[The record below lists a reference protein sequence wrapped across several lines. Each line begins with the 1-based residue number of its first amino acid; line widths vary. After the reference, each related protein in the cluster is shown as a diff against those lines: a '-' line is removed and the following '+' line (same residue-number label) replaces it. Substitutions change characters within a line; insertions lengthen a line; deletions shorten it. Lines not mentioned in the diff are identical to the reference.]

1 MWSSPDKKGYAQ
13 SPTRDNVVQNYRNK
27 GVEQPNRFRDPVFA
41 LLFISMII
49 ATVVTSIMYG
59 PEVGEVDGDEANGW
73 LVVAA
78 IQGVTAIILGLLS
91 LSFMIA
97 FAESL
102 IQITLIGSIILCF
115 VASGIMFVEG
125 LVGGGVIWLM
135 IGLIS
140 CLYSYCVWHRIPFA
154 AATLKTGLTAVKSN
168 LGLMVCAIVS
178 LFVAFGWTIWWV
190 VNYLGIAYQENGG
203 NDGDASGLN
212 GGIVFALLICF
223 YWAHQVISNVVH
235 VTVAGTVGT
244 WWFNPLAA
252 SSCCST
258 GVTSSLKR
266 ATTFSFGSICLGSL
280 LVAILNALRAM
291 VHSARYADD
300 GIIVCIADC
309 ILGCLESIMEYFN
322 RWAFIYCG
330 LYGYSFMEAGK
341 NVIRLFKARGWT
353 MIINDDLVGNVLAF
367 QSLGVGAIC
376 GGVGLLANEINP
388 QWFDADGNDENNGDI
403 DIKWIIFFIGLL
415 IGALFSSIMFNVVQ
429 SAVDTTVVCFAEA
442 PVDFQRNYPDLYDQM
457 SESWLKC
464 FPGLWSGE
472 ESLVAT
478 GVQPNTDNVRTAN
491 V

>member
-1 MWSSPDKKGYAQ
+1 MRLRAHTTHNNILAHPLPKIFN
-13 SPTRDNVVQNYRNK
+13 PTL
-27 GVEQPNRFRDPVFA
+27 PHPHPP
-41 LLFISMII
+41 
-49 ATVVTSIMYG
+49 T
-59 PEVGEVDGDEANGW
+59 
-73 LVVAA
+73 
-78 IQGVTAIILGLLS
+78 
-91 LSFMIA
+91 
-97 FAESL
+97 
-102 IQITLIGSIILCF
+102 
-115 VASGIMFVEG
+115 
-125 LVGGGVIWLM
+125 
-135 IGLIS
+135 
-140 CLYSYCVWHRIPFA
+140 
-154 AATLKTGLTAVKSN
+154 
-168 LGLMVCAIVS
+168 VS

-291 VHSARYADD
+291 VHSARNNDD

-367 QSLGVGAIC
+367 QSLGG
-376 GGVGLLANEINP
+376 E
-388 QWFDADGNDENNGDI
+388 
-403 DIKWIIFFIGLL
+403 
-415 IGALFSSIMFNVVQ
+415 
-429 SAVDTTVVCFAEA
+429 AE
-442 PVDFQRNYPDLYDQM
+442 FTERN
-457 SESWLKC
+457 
-464 FPGLWSGE
+464 
-472 ESLVAT
+472 
-478 GVQPNTDNVRTAN
+478 
-491 V
+491 